1 MNITIDN
8 ANQFHCE
15 FQRMGRGDQ
24 FSYEALGLL
33 FDYFE
38 EIAPD
43 MALDVIAVCC
53 EYSEGDPS
61 DIAADYLIDL
71 SEWEPEDEVNI
82 EETVVNYLR
91 EHTSVVGITDAGTI
105 VYAQF

>member
-1 MNITIDN
+1 MNITIEN
-8 ANQFHCE
+8 ASQFHDQ
-15 FQRMGRGDQ
+15 FRYMGRGDQ

-38 EIAPD
+38 DVAPD

-53 EYSEGDPS
+53 EYAESSISELAESYD
-61 DIAADYLIDL
+61 IDL
-71 SEWEPEDEVNI
+71 DGLEDEARI
-82 EETVVNYLR
+82 DVVVSYL
-91 EHTSVVGITDAGTI
+91 ENHTSIVGMVNDETI

>member
-1 MNITIDN
+1 MNITIEN
-8 ANQFHCE
+8 ASQFRE
-15 FQRMGRGDQ
+15 QFQRAGRKDQ

-38 EIAPD
+38 ELAPD

-53 EYSEGDPS
+53 EYSESTPLE
-61 DIAADYLIDL
+61 ILKDYGIELN
-71 SEWEPEDEVNI
+71 EEEKEDAIPAVI
-82 EETVVNYLR
+82 EYL
-91 EHTSVVGITDAGTI
+91 ENHTSIVGITDSGSI

>member
-8 ANQFHCE
+8 ASQFRDQ
-15 FQRMGRGDQ
+15 FQHMGRKDQ

-38 EIAPD
+38 ELSPD

-53 EYSEGDPS
+53 EYAESMPLEILS
-61 DIAADYLIDL
+61 DYGIELNEEEKEDAIPAVIEYL
-71 SEWEPEDEVNI
+71 EN
-82 EETVVNYLR
+82 
-91 EHTSVVGITDAGTI
+91 HTSIIGITDSGSI